1 MMTTQADQVRAT
13 WMLDASGIRRTFKM
27 KAFPALA
34 ASEHA
39 LVVSSLTWDPDEPPG
54 LPKRA
59 RSVLTAGG
67 RRHVGGN
74 LVAMPLASR
83 SFDDKQESI
92 DGMLRQLL
100 RHGLLTVDVVCTA
113 DLPHIAYCE
122 QNWRRAGLLA
132 PAHREAYAVVV
143 AAGRLGVP
151 IAAADADV
159 QRIARFCGVQA
170 ITVETFAAAIAA

>member
-1 MMTTQADQVRAT
+1 
-13 WMLDASGIRRTFKM
+13 MLDASGIRRTFKM

-34 ASEHA
+34 AGEHA
-39 LVVSSLTWDPDEPPG
+39 LVVSSLTWDPGEPPG

-67 RRHVGGN
+67 RRHAGGN
-74 LVAMPLASR
+74 LVAMPLATR

-100 RHGLLTVDVVCTA
+100 GHGLLTIDVICA
-113 DLPHIAYCE
+113 GDLPHIADCE
-122 QNWRRAGLLA
+122 QDWRRAGLLA

-143 AAGRLGVP
+143 AAAGSASP
-151 IAAADADV
+151 
-159 QRIARFCGVQA
+159 
-170 ITVETFAAAIAA
+170 

>member
-1 MMTTQADQVRAT
+1 
-13 WMLDASGIRRTFKM
+13 MLDASGIRRTFKM

-34 ASEHA
+34 AGEHA
-39 LVVSSLTWDPDEPPG
+39 LVVSSLTWDPAEPPG

-67 RRHVGGN
+67 RRHAGGN
-74 LVAMPLASR
+74 LVAMPLATR

-100 RHGLLTVDVVCTA
+100 GHGLLTIDVICA
-113 DLPHIAYCE
+113 GDLPHIADCE
-122 QNWRRAGLLA
+122 QDWRRAGLLA

-151 IAAADADV
+151 IATADADV
-159 QRIARFCGVQA
+159 QRIARFRGVQA
-170 ITVETFAAAIAA
+170 ITAETFAAAIAA